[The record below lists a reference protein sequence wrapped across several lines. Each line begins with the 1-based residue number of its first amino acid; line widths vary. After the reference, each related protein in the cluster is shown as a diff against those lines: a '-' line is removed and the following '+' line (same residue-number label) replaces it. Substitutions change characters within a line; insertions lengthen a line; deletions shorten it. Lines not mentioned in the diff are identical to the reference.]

1 MSKGFFW
8 EAIEAGRQ
16 LCPAGELLGWKVL
29 EVDAAQKSF
38 KAEFVAR
45 PEFLN
50 PAGIVQGGFLAAMLD
65 ETLSPA
71 VAACLQP
78 GEFPAT
84 LEMKVSF
91 VSPAR
96 PGPLVGEATVVSQ
109 GNRVCF
115 VEGKLSDLEGQ
126 VVATATATALVQRP
140 SSASVALTGSRPRG

>member
-1 MSKGFFW
+1 VSRGFFW
-8 EAIEAGRQ
+8 DAVEAGRP
-16 LCPAGELLGWKVL
+16 LCPAGESLGWKVL
-29 EVDAAQKSF
+29 KIDAARKSF
-38 KAEFVAR
+38 SAEFVAR
-45 PEFLN
+45 PELLN

-91 VSPAR
+91 VAPAR
-96 PGPLVGEATVVSQ
+96 LGTLVGEATLVSQ
-109 GNRVCF
+109 GKHVCF
-115 VEGKLSDLEGQ
+115 VEGRLSDSEGR

-140 SSASVALTGSRPRG
+140 SSASAALPGVHLRG